1 MTAGWLTMFPPPVQV
16 LRSDV
21 RPGSGLRLPGAG
33 AHDLA
38 EEAGP
43 PALAL
48 GALPQR
54 PHRAGGGQ
62 PGGSVLHV
70 ATAGHHRAVF
80 TTSLSDLCLNYILF
94 FVPDFLTGKSNKH
107 TDQYQ
112 NQQLKKH

>member
-1 MTAGWLTMFPPPVQV
+1 MQV
-16 LRSDV
+16 LGSDV
-21 RPGSGLRLPGAG
+21 RPGSGLCLPCAS

-54 PHRAGGGQ
+54 PHPAGGGQ

-70 ATAGHHRAVF
+70 DVAVAVAAAAAASPMLHD
-80 TTSLSDLCLNYILF
+80 TTER
-94 FVPDFLTGKSNKH
+94 FLKPAM
-107 TDQYQ
+107 
-112 NQQLKKH
+112 